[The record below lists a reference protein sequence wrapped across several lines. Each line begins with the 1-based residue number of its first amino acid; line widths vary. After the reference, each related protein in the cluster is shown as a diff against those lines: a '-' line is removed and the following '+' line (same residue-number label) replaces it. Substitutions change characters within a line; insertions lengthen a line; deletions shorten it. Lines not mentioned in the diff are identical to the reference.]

1 MSLSLK
7 MWRTRVMNRRNFMIS
22 TLKAGIS
29 ISLAGGIVPKRLIP
43 TPHRF
48 DIIIRNGQVVDGIT
62 DTAFKADVGIIGDR
76 IEALGKLD
84 PDLTK
89 ALIDATG
96 KIISPGFI
104 DIHSHTDFEL
114 LINPKAESKIR
125 QGVTTELSGNCGGS
139 TFPHKKTLTQYE
151 KSIKKTLDMEFTW
164 TDLKGYHDLMAK
176 RGTTVNHATLVGQ
189 GTVRQHVMGSERR
202 APTPDEMKTMKKL
215 VVEAME
221 QGAFGI
227 STGLEYTPDRFSS
240 TEEIIELC
248 TTVAKYSGFY
258 ATHTRSEDTQLL
270 EAVGEALHIAQS
282 AELPLQISH
291 LKAAGRC
298 NYFKIPMVL
307 DLIERTRHRGLEVTA
322 DRYPYTAFAT
332 SLSIMFPIWALD
344 GGEKKFM
351 ERLKDRDLRAKMK
364 EETLVKVR
372 GNNSWE
378 SMLIQ
383 SVNNRENAHLVG
395 KYILEAAENAR
406 LDPYEFACDLLIS
419 EGGDLSIIGF
429 GMGEK
434 NTSLILKHPL
444 VMLGS
449 DGVALAPYGKL
460 GEGIPHPRNY
470 GSFPRFLGK
479 YVREEKL
486 LPLPEAIKK
495 MTSMPAK
502 KLGLKKRGILAKGS
516 YADIVVFNPETVADL
531 ATYTEP
537 AQYSE
542 GIDTVIV
549 NGIIVI
555 DKGKH
560 SGELPGKIL
569 HRTKG

>member
-1 MSLSLK
+1 M
-7 MWRTRVMNRRNFMIS
+7 RRRDFIKS
-22 TLKAGIS
+22 TFKAGIS
-29 ISLAGGIVPKRLIP
+29 LSLIGELPSLRLFP

-48 DIIIRNGQVVDGIT
+48 DIIIRNGQVLDGIS
-62 DTAFKADVGIIGDR
+62 DSSFKVDLGIIGDR
-76 IEALGKLD
+76 IEVLGKLE
-84 PDLTK
+84 PDSAK
-89 ALIDATG
+89 VVIDATD
-96 KIISPGFI
+96 KIVAPGFI

-125 QGVTTELSGNCGGS
+125 QGVTTELSGNCGSS
-139 TFPHKKTLTQYE
+139 TFPHKQTLTQYE
-151 KSIKKTLDMEFTW
+151 KTIKKTLGIDFSW
-164 TDLKGYHDLMAK
+164 TDLKGYHALMEK
-176 RGTTVNHATLVGQ
+176 RGTAVNHATLIGQ
-189 GTVRQHVMGSERR
+189 GTVRQHIMGSERR
-202 APTPDEMKTMKKL
+202 APTPDEMKEMREL
-215 VVEAME
+215 VAEAME

-240 TEEIIELC
+240 TEEVIELC
-248 TTVAKYSGFY
+248 RITSKYGGFY

-270 EAVGEALHIAQS
+270 EAVGEAIHIAQA

-291 LKAAGRC
+291 LKAAGKR
-298 NYFKIPMVL
+298 NYYKIPMVF
-307 DLIERTRHRGLEVTA
+307 DLIERARDRGLEVTA

-344 GGEKKFM
+344 GGQEKFM
-351 ERLKDRDLRAKMK
+351 ERLKYRDLRTKMK
-364 EETLVKVR
+364 EDTLIKVR

-383 SVNNRENAHLVG
+383 SVISKENKHLVG
-395 KYILEAAENAR
+395 KYILEAAENAQQ
-406 LDPYEFACDLLIS
+406 DPYEFACDLLIS
-419 EGGDLSIIGF
+419 EGGDLSVIGF
-429 GMGEK
+429 GMGEE

-449 DGVALAPYGKL
+449 DGVALATYGKL
-460 GEGIPHPRNY
+460 SEGIPHPRNY
-470 GSFPRFLGK
+470 GAFPRFLGK

-502 KLGLKKRGILAKGS
+502 KLGLKKRGILAKGF
-516 YADIVVFNPETVADL
+516 YADIVVFDPDTVTDL

-537 AQYSE
+537 ALYSK

-549 NGIIVI
+549 NGTVVI
-555 DKGKH
+555 DRGKH
-560 SGELPGKIL
+560 SGALPGKVL
-569 HRTKG
+569 HRTNS

>member
-1 MSLSLK
+1 MKRREFVKGAFQAGVSLSL
-7 MWRTRVMNRRNFMIS
+7 V
-22 TLKAGIS
+22 
-29 ISLAGGIVPKRLIP
+29 GGLSPARLFP

-48 DIIIRNGQVVDGIT
+48 DIIIKNGRVLDGIS
-62 DTAFKADVGIIGDR
+62 DSEYKADLGIIGDFV
-76 IEALGKLD
+76 EFLGKLD
-84 PDLTK
+84 TNSAKD
-89 ALIDATG
+89 LIDATD
-96 KIISPGFI
+96 KIVSPGFI

-139 TFPHKKTLTQYE
+139 MFPHKQTLTQYE
-151 KSIKKTLDMEFTW
+151 NAIKNTLGLDFSW
-164 TDLKGYHDLMAK
+164 TDLEGYQNLLEK
-176 RGTTVNHATLVGQ
+176 RGTAVNHATLVGQ
-189 GTVRQHVMGSERR
+189 GTVRQHIMGSERR
-202 APTPDEMKTMKKL
+202 VPTPDEMKVMKKL
-215 VVEAME
+215 VAEAME

-248 TTVAKYSGFY
+248 RITSKYGGFY

-270 EAVGEALHIAQS
+270 EAVGEAIHIADT

-291 LKAAGRC
+291 LKAAGQS
-298 NYFKIPMVL
+298 NYYKIPMVL
-307 DLIERTRHRGLEVTA
+307 DLIERARERGLEVTA

-344 GGEKKFM
+344 GGQKRFI
-351 ERLKDRDLRAKMK
+351 ERLKDRDLRKKM
-364 EETLVKVR
+364 EEDTLVKAR

-383 SVNNRENAHLVG
+383 SVKNKKNEHLVG
-395 KYILEAAENAR
+395 KYILESAENAQQ
-406 LDPYEFACDLLIS
+406 DPYEFVCDLLIS

-429 GMGEK
+429 GMGEE
-434 NTSLILKHPL
+434 NTSLILEHPL

-460 GEGIPHPRNY
+460 NEGIPHPRNY
-470 GSFPRFLGK
+470 GAFPRFLGK

-486 LPLPEAIKK
+486 LPLPVAIKK

-502 KLGLKKRGILAKGS
+502 KLGLKNRGIISKGA
-516 YADIVVFNPETVADL
+516 YADIVVFDPKTVADM

-537 AQYSE
+537 AVYPK
-542 GIDTVIV
+542 GIERVIV
-549 NGIIVI
+549 NGTIVI
-555 DKGKH
+555 DRGEHTGK
-560 SGELPGKIL
+560 LPGKIL
-569 HRTKG
+569 NRTKTIG

>member
-1 MSLSLK
+1 M
-7 MWRTRVMNRRNFMIS
+7 RRREFIKN
-22 TLKAGIS
+22 TLKGGIS
-29 ISLAGGIVPKRLIP
+29 LGLIGGFSSRRVFP

-48 DIIIRNGQVVDGIT
+48 DIIIKNGSVLDGISDSST
-62 DTAFKADVGIIGDR
+62 NVDLGIIGDR
-76 IEALGKLD
+76 IEALGNLE
-84 PDLTK
+84 PDSAKTV
-89 ALIDATG
+89 IDATD
-96 KIISPGFI
+96 KIVSPGFI

-114 LINPKAESKIR
+114 LINSKAESKIR

-139 TFPHKKTLTQYE
+139 VFPHKKTLTPYE
-151 KSIKKTLDMEFTW
+151 KAIKKTLGIDFSW
-164 TDLKGYHDLMAK
+164 TDLEGYHDLMEK
-176 RGTTVNHATLVGQ
+176 RGTAVNHATLVGQ
-189 GTVRQHVMGSERR
+189 GTVRQYIMGSDRR
-202 APTPDEMKTMKKL
+202 APTSDEMNAMKIL
-215 VVEAME
+215 VAEAME

-248 TTVAKYSGFY
+248 RTVSKFGGFY
-258 ATHTRSEDTQLL
+258 ATHTRSEDTELL
-270 EAVGEALHIAQS
+270 EAVGEAIHIAEA

-291 LKAAGRC
+291 LKAAGRD
-298 NYFKIPMVL
+298 NYYKAPMVL
-307 DLIERTRHRGLEVTA
+307 DLIERARERGLEVTA

-332 SLSIMFPIWALD
+332 SLSIMFPVWALD
-344 GGEKKFM
+344 GGQKRFV
-351 ERLKDRDLRAKMK
+351 ERLKDKDLRAKMK
-364 EETLVKVR
+364 EETLIKAR

-383 SVNNRENAHLVG
+383 SVDAEDNQPLVG
-395 KYILEAAENAR
+395 RYIHEAAENAQK
-406 LDPYEFACDLLIS
+406 DPYEFVCDLLIS

-429 GMGEK
+429 GMSEE
-434 NTSLILKHPL
+434 NTALILKHPL
-444 VMLGS
+444 VLLGS

-486 LPLPEAIKK
+486 LPLHKAVQK

-502 KLGLKKRGILAKGS
+502 KMGLQKRGVVAKGF
-516 YADIVVFNPETVADL
+516 YADIVVFDPDTVADS

-542 GIDTVIV
+542 GIEIVIV
-549 NGIIVI
+549 NGTVVI
-555 DKGKH
+555 DRGKH
-560 SGELPGKIL
+560 SGKLPGKIL
-569 HRTKG
+569 RKTNTQRSL

>member
-1 MSLSLK
+1 M
-7 MWRTRVMNRRNFMIS
+7 RRREFIKN
-22 TLKAGIS
+22 TLKAGV
-29 ISLAGGIVPKRLIP
+29 SLGLVGGFSPLRVSP

-48 DIIIRNGQVVDGIT
+48 DIIIKNGSVLDGIS
-62 DTAFKADVGIIGDR
+62 DSAIKADLGVVGDR
-76 IEALGKLD
+76 IEVLGNLEPNSAK
-84 PDLTK
+84 TV
-89 ALIDATG
+89 IDATD
-96 KIISPGFI
+96 KIVSPGFI
-104 DIHSHTDFEL
+104 DIHSHTDLEL

-139 TFPHKKTLTQYE
+139 MFPHKKTLTQYE
-151 KSIKKTLDMEFTW
+151 KAIKKNLGIDFSW
-164 TDLKGYHDLMAK
+164 TDLEGYHDLMEK
-176 RGTTVNHATLVGQ
+176 RGTAVNHATLVGQ
-189 GTVRQHVMGSERR
+189 GTVRQHVLGSDRR
-202 APTPDEMKTMKKL
+202 APTSDEMNTMKSL
-215 VVEAME
+215 VAEAME
-221 QGAFGI
+221 QGALGI
-227 STGLEYTPDRFSS
+227 STGLEYTPDRFSY

-248 TTVAKYSGFY
+248 RIVSKFDGFY
-258 ATHTRSEDTQLL
+258 ATHTRSEDTELL
-270 EAVGEALHIAQS
+270 EAVGEAIHIS
-282 AELPLQISH
+282 EKAELPLQISH
-291 LKAAGRC
+291 LKAAGRV
-298 NYFKIPMVL
+298 NYYKIPMVL
-307 DLIERTRHRGLEVTA
+307 DLIEGARKRGLDATA

-344 GGEKKFM
+344 GGQKRFV
-351 ERLKDRDLRAKMK
+351 ERLKDKDLRAKMK
-364 EETLVKVR
+364 EETLVKAK

-383 SVNNRENAHLVG
+383 SVNNESNRPLVG
-395 KYILEAAENAR
+395 KYLLEAAENAHK
-406 LDPYEFACDLLIS
+406 DPYEFVCELLIS

-429 GMGEK
+429 GMSEE
-434 NTSLILKHPL
+434 NTALILKHPL

-502 KLGLKKRGILAKGS
+502 KMGLIKRGTLSKGCF
-516 YADIVVFNPETVADL
+516 ADIVIFDPNTVADL

-537 AQYSE
+537 AQYSK

-549 NGIIVI
+549 NGTVVI
-555 DKGKH
+555 DRGKH

-569 HRTKG
+569 HKTNTQRSL